1 MFNLMFKLI
10 RNVDLIRIKINK
22 DKFLKEKKGSCIVS
36 IHPCLYVDL
45 SQEEKNKI
53 NKNLEEITDI
63 LRNNIKN
70 VEHL

>member
-1 MFNLMFKLI
+1 MFKWI
-10 RNVDLIRIKINK
+10 RNVDLIRVKINK

-45 SQEEKNKI
+45 SEEDKNKI